1 MNNILFICP
10 LNGDGMRYN
19 SKWSQLPKPESP
31 LALGVNKASTIL
43 FLLVVLSCLGLGG
56 VV

>member
-1 MNNILFICP
+1 MNNILSTSP
-10 LNGDGMRYN
+10 LNGDGMGYN
-19 SKWSQLPKPESP
+19 SNWSQLPKPESP

>member
-1 MNNILFICP
+1 MNNILSTSP
-10 LNGDGMRYN
+10 LNGDGMGYN
-19 SKWSQLPKPESP
+19 SNWSQLPKPESP
-31 LALGVNKASTIL
+31 LALGVNKASIIL

>member
-10 LNGDGMRYN
+10 LNGDGMGYN
-19 SKWSQLPKPESP
+19 SNWSQLPKPESP

-43 FLLVVLSCLGLGG
+43 FLFTNLSCLGLGR